1 MRAVEAR
8 PRVTRDVPAPAAE
21 SESPATA
28 EARDAGTETVPR
40 GEALAVFG
48 LAGVL
53 YVLLGLWV
61 VGELHV
67 VDFGSL
73 ERLAHADM
81 AWHGDPPKLAAVGFE
96 NAPLGT
102 LLLLPLALFGGLVTS
117 ALAIP
122 ITSALCAAGTLVFLD
137 RTLAVGSM
145 GRGPRL
151 VLVALVALNPMF
163 AFYATNGAAEAPAL
177 LLAAI
182 ALYCVLSWAV
192 RDSPRHLIGAG
203 LAIAVGALADYE
215 LIWWGLLLGLVVAAA
230 LTRLGRDRG
239 EAEGSVIAFLAPLA
253 YALGTWLLLNAV
265 ILGDPFAWISTGDG
279 PAPVNAVGPASE
291 SFDLAGAAGDA
302 LQTQLIFPLALLALP
317 LLLLARDVVAKGIA
331 CLIALAVAYPV
342 VVAAA
347 ADSAD
352 VIDLRSALLV
362 IVAGCAGLAWLHLR
376 APGERP
382 LIRAAGILLAAA
394 ALPLAWAQMDSFPN
408 QGLEGAFVTAA
419 STGEDQEGVA
429 TAGGV
434 LAGTGR
440 EEEMARFIDE
450 QGVGEGRVLTDR
462 ARTFGVIAMTGRP
475 ELFLDRTSAGSEAWE
490 EVLSEPAGRVDF
502 ALVALGGGD
511 RILAAHPGAD
521 AGESPIF
528 EPFAGNDRYALL
540 RVAEPEPAPAAG
552 E

>member
-8 PRVTRDVPAPAAE
+8 PRVTRDVPAPTPAP
-21 SESPATA
+21 ESPAA
-28 EARDAGTETVPR
+28 AGAGAMTVPR

-96 NAPLGT
+96 DAPLGT
-102 LLLLPLALFGGLVTS
+102 LLLLPLALIGGLVTS

-122 ITSALCAAGTLVFLD
+122 LTSALCAAGALVFLD
-137 RTLAVGSM
+137 RTLAVGAI

-151 VLVALVALNPMF
+151 LLIALVGLNPMF

-182 ALYCVLSWAV
+182 ALYCVLSWAE

-203 LAIAVGALADYE
+203 LALAVGALADYE
-215 LIWWGLLLGLVVAAA
+215 LIWWGLLLGLVIAAA
-230 LTRLGRDRG
+230 LTRLGPGRGRG
-239 EAEGSVIAFLAPLA
+239 EVEGSVIAFLAPLA
-253 YALGTWLLLNAV
+253 YALGTWLLLNAI

-279 PAPVNAVGPASE
+279 TAPVNALGPALE
-291 SFDLAGAAGDA
+291 SFDLAAAAGDA
-302 LQTQLIFPLALLALP
+302 LQAQLIFPLALLALP
-317 LLLLARDVVAKGIA
+317 LLMLLARDAVAKGIA

-342 VVAAA
+342 VAAA
-347 ADSAD
+347 VADSAGA
-352 VIDLRSALLV
+352 VDLRSALPV

-382 LIRAAGILLAAA
+382 LIRVVGILLAAA

-408 QGLEGAFVTAA
+408 QDLEGAFIAA
-419 STGEDQEGVA
+419 VSTGGDQEGVA
-429 TAGGV
+429 TPGGV

-440 EEEMARFIDE
+440 EKEMARFIEE
-450 QGVGEGRVLTDR
+450 QGVAEGRVLTDR

-475 ELFLDRTSAGSEAWE
+475 ELFLDRTTAGGEAWDE
-490 EVLSEPAGRVDF
+490 ALSEPAGSADF
-502 ALVALGGGD
+502 ALVALAGGD
-511 RILAAHPGAD
+511 RILTAHPGAES
-521 AGESPIF
+521 GESAAF
-528 EPFAGNDRYALL
+528 EPFAANDRYALL
-540 RVAEPEPAPAAG
+540 RVTDAEPAAAAG